1 MCTSNPHQWRLQDAF
16 LGPPDDVGRT
26 TLTELSLVSSL
37 SLAARDELAPMS
49 CKGHDT
55 QNCHGCMLTFYD
67 ALDTLA
73 VLGNK
78 TEYQRVVSWLAEHG
92 AATFDRDV
100 SVSVFETNIRVLGS
114 LISNHLLA
122 SDEKRG
128 LVPGYDG
135 VLLKLA
141 IDVGLRLLQ
150 AYDTPTGL
158 PYGSVN
164 FKSGVR
170 PGETPVSATATGGTC
185 LLEFHLLSKLSG
197 IKAFR
202 KAADKVRR

>member
-1 MCTSNPHQWRLQDAF
+1 
-16 LGPPDDVGRT
+16 
-26 TLTELSLVSSL
+26 
-37 SLAARDELAPMS
+37 MS

-202 KAADKVRR
+202 KAADKVIFSPFSYGCDDACSFSPSLPLWPSLSLLLSIDPDPPLPREH